1 MHKHLKRITCE
12 PIAVDSPD
20 SVATDPSFATEHS
33 MADVRDAT
41 VTTDTLL
48 RNWIWREMS
57 LIASSDHSAAT
68 GTLRDICRT
77 GA

>member
-20 SVATDPSFATEHS
+20 SVATDPFFATQYR
-33 MADVRDAT
+33 MADVRDVT

-48 RNWIWREMS
+48 RN
-57 LIASSDHSAAT
+57 
-68 GTLRDICRT
+68 
-77 GA
+77 